1 MAKKE
6 VIWSWRAQQD
16 RLEILEYWINRNKS
30 KNFSEKL
37 LKLFI
42 QSSELISTHPQ
53 IGKPTNF
60 KNIRFKIIFDYLLFY
75 EESKNR
81 IEILF
86 IWDSRQNPDKLN
98 KLIKDSLKG

>member
-6 VIWSWRAQQD
+6 VIWSLRAQQD
-16 RLEILEYWINRNKS
+16 RFEILEYWINRNKS
-30 KNFSEKL
+30 KVFSEKL

-42 QSSELISTHPQ
+42 QSCELISNHPR

-75 EESKNR
+75 EESESR
-81 IEILF
+81 IEVLF
-86 IWDSRQNPDKLN
+86 VWDSRQDPEKLN
-98 KLIKDSLKG
+98 KLLKSKK